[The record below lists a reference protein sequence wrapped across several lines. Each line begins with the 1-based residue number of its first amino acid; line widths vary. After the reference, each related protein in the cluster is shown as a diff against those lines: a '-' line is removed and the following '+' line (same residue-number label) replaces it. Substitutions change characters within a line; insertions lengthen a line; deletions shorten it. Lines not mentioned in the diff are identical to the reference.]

1 MKKTKLIV
9 KDNALIEAS
18 FNLSL
23 VEQRLMLLSIVE
35 AREYEHLNY
44 ETAIKISVKTY
55 SEEFKIN
62 KKIAYKQLKEATET
76 LFERKFSYYDKET
89 DERLK
94 SRWIHTASY
103 IDDKGHVI
111 IYLTPIVIKMIRRLE
126 IEFTKYLLN
135 HVSDFKSKYSVRL
148 FEIIS
153 KWKDL
158 GYTSKYSINDLRGM
172 LGVSETEYKT
182 MSLFKRNVLDKAV
195 TEINKAESILFNLQ
209 YEQFKEGKS
218 ITHIRFKINMIKN
231 IKKKQT
237 EKIISFTEKQLD
249 MFSDKLSKLPSFQNY
264 YLADTGASTKEY
276 AQQIKRKLSEP
287 CTVKNWLPFL
297 NEVGYK
303 DLTPH

>member
-249 MFSDKLSKLPSFQNY
+249 MFSDKLSKLPSFQNH
-264 YLADTGASTKEY
+264 YLADAGASTEEY
-276 AQQIKRKLSEP
+276 AQQIKAKLSEP
-287 CTVKNWLPFL
+287 TTVKQWIPYL

-303 DLTPH
+303 GI

>member
-1 MKKTKLIV
+1 MKKTKLVV

-23 VEQRLMLLSIVE
+23 VEQRLMLLAIVE
-35 AREYEHLNY
+35 AREYENLNY
-44 ETAIKISVKTY
+44 ETAIKVSVKTY

-218 ITHIRFKINMIKN
+218 ITHIRFKINTIKN
-231 IKKKQT
+231 IEKKQT
-237 EKIISFTEKQLD
+237 EKVISFTEKQLD
-249 MFSDKLSKLPSFQNY
+249 MFSDKLSKLPSFQNH
-264 YLADTGASTKEY
+264 YLADTGASTEEY
-276 AQQIKRKLSEP
+276 AQQIKAKLSEP
-287 CTVKNWLPFL
+287 TTVKQWIPYLK
-297 NEVGYK
+297 EVGYK
-303 DLTPH
+303 GV